1 VSDHHD
7 KTAPET
13 DERLARGRQMREQ
26 MMGPGVAPGTPA
38 TQELA
43 PFFSRWIYESV
54 FSDLYGRPQ
63 LDLKTRV
70 LITMVAL
77 SVQGRMGDA
86 WYVSASLRLG
96 WTREEIV
103 EAVVSW
109 RPIRR
114 VPAHDAR
121 RQGGLQAHSLTAA
134 EADTTRR
141 D

>member
-1 VSDHHD
+1 MSDHHD
-7 KTAPET
+7 KTMPET

-54 FSDLYGRPQ
+54 FGDLYGRPQ

-77 SVQGRMGDA
+77 SVQGRMSQMRG
-86 WYVSASLRLG
+86 YVGASLRLG

-103 EAVVSW
+103 EAIVQLA
-109 RPIRR
+109 PYQG
-114 VPAHDAR
+114 VPATHDALAAAR
-121 RQGGLQAHSLTAA
+121 EVFEAHKPAGG
-134 EADTTRR
+134 
-141 D
+141 